1 MMKRISLLILLT
13 CCLGISTANAQR
25 PSSYDNVT
33 RVLSVETEGNDRA
46 KLPVDVSMPRG
57 PQVYDSYMTRII
69 QSNSNKKNQTEDTW
83 KYRVLKYGLIALG
96 LGLFKKIF

>member
-1 MMKRISLLILLT
+1 MKRISLLILLT

-25 PSSYDNVT
+25 PPSYDNVT
-33 RVLSVETEGNDRA
+33 RVLSVEAEGNDRA